1 LTRFVTDFEQKEI
14 KKMDWNEE
22 LKRLENEQLEEK
34 QAAKMETVSYEMKQL
49 EDYNTEM
56 NSLKEELDQSKQ
68 ELIEVSVKNQ
78 PVINELNKELNIL
91 KADLRSRS
99 VAASMSANSIEHRT
113 LEMIESRTL
122 RNSLKSNRYDG
133 SYLNELEFAKY
144 MSAEQDYDTAKEQLR
159 LAKDER
165 VELMKAFNELNSS
178 DELKHLT
185 DRVSELTNEILT
197 AQRRVYEIGTRR
209 TEANARRNVLQFR
222 VEKKLK
228 QAV

>member
-1 LTRFVTDFEQKEI
+1 
-14 KKMDWNEE
+14 MDWNEE